1 MSAKYATSS
10 PGAAS
15 SRNPPRPLLA
25 FRVGVTGARDLG
37 QLPETVQAT
46 IRQQIRDVLLA
57 VKAQAEAVARDPA
70 AQAAYRHAPP
80 APLQPVLR
88 VISPLAEGADRLVAS
103 VAMEIG
109 YKLDVALPFAQAE
122 YAKDFSDA
130 ASRTDFDR
138 LLSEGVP
145 EDRAAL
151 ALDGARGDNETRS
164 YEAVGRLVVRN
175 CDLLIAVWNGRPARG
190 RGGTGDIVRFAARFG
205 PPVWWIDATGA
216 VPPRLLRSG
225 SDLRAPDQAPQG
237 AHAASRLADIVRWM
251 LLPPRIHRHGHS
263 LIGRLVHML
272 HALGRRLPGFIGR
285 SLHYRLEPYH
295 DPLQIYLHEEPL
307 PESPFWR
314 LYDRGY
320 RLVGGAP
327 NVPVQLPAST
337 PAGPATYWEA
347 LYRPADRA
355 AAAYGARY
363 RSSYLWIFGLASL
376 AVACAVVSL
385 AHEPLKPLATLGEAA
400 LLLVILALV
409 AVNERRNW
417 HGRWIAYRLLAEL
430 CRKQGALALLG
441 WSLPPPSLRR
451 SLPADPVE
459 GAEPGPAE
467 TWVGWYFNAAARA
480 SPLPTG
486 GFGEP
491 QLSAARDYVRT
502 TLIEEQ
508 RLYHLDRRV
517 RSQRVGAWL
526 VRAGEYAF
534 FATLVF
540 VLTKLLL
547 LWLAGH
553 HGSDG
558 LEGDGS
564 NALHAVIVALGAI
577 AAVLPAASAAFV
589 GIRAYAELELLENQ
603 SARMASV
610 MSEAAVRIDRL
621 DLARPLASQDL
632 AAEVFDVSADMLQE
646 VGGWAD
652 LFRVKAVEAG

>member
-1 MSAKYATSS
+1 MSANRATSS
-10 PGAAS
+10 PGSAS
-15 SRNPPRPLLA
+15 SRNPPRPALA
-25 FRVGVTGARDLG
+25 FRVGVTGARDLDE
-37 QLPETVQAT
+37 LPETVQAI
-46 IRQQIRDVLLA
+46 IRLQICEVLQA

-88 VISPLAEGADRLVAS
+88 VISPLAEGADRLVSS

-109 YKLDVALPFAQAE
+109 YELDVALPFAQAE
-122 YAKDFSDA
+122 YAKDFSNA
-130 ASRTDFDR
+130 ASRVDFDR

-145 EDRAAL
+145 KDRPAL
-151 ALDGARGDNETRS
+151 ALDGARGDYETRS

-175 CDLLIAVWNGRPARG
+175 CDLLIAVWDGRPARG

-205 PPVWWIDATGA
+205 LPVWWIDAMGGA
-216 VPPRLLRSG
+216 SPRLVRSG
-225 SDLRAPDQAPQG
+225 SDLRAPEQAPQG
-237 AHAASRLADIVRWM
+237 ADAASHLADIVRWM
-251 LLPPRIHRHGHS
+251 LLPPRINRHGHS
-263 LIGRLVHML
+263 LIGRLVHVL

-285 SLHYRLEPYH
+285 SLHHRLEPYH

-307 PESPFWR
+307 PESQFWR
-314 LYDRGY
+314 LYDRGF

-327 NVPVQLPAST
+327 NVPMQMPAST
-337 PAGPATYWEA
+337 PAGPAIFWET

-355 AAAYGARY
+355 AAGYGARY

-376 AVACAVVSL
+376 AVVCAVVSL
-385 AHEPLKPLATLGEAA
+385 AHEPLKPLATLGEAV
-400 LLLVILALV
+400 LLLVMLALV

-451 SLPADPVE
+451 SLPTDSVDGVE
-459 GAEPGPAE
+459 SGPAE
-467 TWVGWYFNAAARA
+467 TWVGWYFNAAVRA
-480 SPLPTG
+480 APLPTG
-486 GFGEP
+486 SLGGL
-491 QLSAARDYVRT
+491 QLNAARYYVRT

-508 RLYHLDRRV
+508 RLYHLDRCV

-534 FATLVF
+534 FATLAF
-540 VLTKLLL
+540 VLAKLLL
-547 LWLAGH
+547 LWLAGY
-553 HGSDG
+553 HGSAG
-558 LEGDGS
+558 HEGGGS
-564 NALHAVIVALGAI
+564 NALHALIVTFGAI
-577 AAVLPAASAAFV
+577 AVVLPAASAAFV
-589 GIRAYAELELLENQ
+589 GIRAYAELELLENK

-621 DLARPLASQDL
+621 DLGRPLASQDL
-632 AAEVFDVSADMLQE
+632 AAEVFDVSSDMLQE